1 MKNNKC
7 PKCGSNEIIADAKV
21 RDVGNAGPYPLR
33 VEIEE
38 PEPSNRG
45 FLWTP
50 KSAAGDIRAWICAR
64 CGFTELYTNNLE
76 ELYKVYK
83 MGQE

>member
-1 MKNNKC
+1 MKNGAC
-7 PKCGSNEIIADAKV
+7 PKCGSNKIMADV
-21 RDVGNAGPYPLR
+21 TVMDVGNSGPYPLR

-38 PEPSNRG
+38 PEPAERS

-50 KSAAGDIRAWICAR
+50 RSATGNIRAWICCQ

-76 ELYKVYK
+76 ELYNIYK
-83 MGQE
+83 LGK